1 VERTSADEISRRR
14 WEAAAVAAAVLLYLP
29 TLGFGWVYD
38 DQTEVVRNA
47 FIRSLAHLP
56 DIFTHTVWAGAGMET
71 FLYRPLALVTY
82 ALNHQIS
89 GLDPWSYHL
98 VNVVLH
104 AACTLLVIR
113 VGRLWALGPTAAGVA
128 GLVFAVHPIH
138 VEAVAAVF
146 GRKDLLATLF
156 VLALALTHRGALD
169 RGGWRGVAAPLLLL
183 AAMLS
188 KEVGVVGVALVAAQD
203 LWLERDR
210 RAFLRRR
217 DVPLLYAS
225 YLAAVAVFLLAR
237 TAVTGGLGIPDTA
250 FWDNPLVT
258 APLFPRLATALV
270 VVGKGVGLLFA
281 PVGQS
286 PDYSFDAI
294 PLVTSPRDPRL
305 AVTLLGAAALA
316 AAASHPRL
324 RRTALPLGVAW
335 YLLALLPTANLLVVT
350 GTIFAERLLYL
361 PSVAFSL
368 LTGAGAVGAAAMAER
383 LSRPHPA
390 PRPAPSRRS
399 RSPRAAP
406 AVAVGLALPLA
417 LATLVY
423 ARHWTDDVTLFRR
436 AVAAVPNSTKAHHK
450 LGEELLRAG
459 YAEEALPYL
468 ERALEIAPDNVFAA
482 VTLDQARAAAG
493 RPPEGGGA
501 ASVAEILLAEGIAE
515 AQGGAYAEAE
525 ALLAAAVA
533 AEPTLVPAWF
543 NLGSVRHRLGDGEGA
558 RRALTRFLELS
569 AGRNPR
575 EEAWVRSVLGG
586 PSGG

>member
-1 VERTSADEISRRR
+1 MARASADELSGRM
-14 WEAAAVAAAVLLYLP
+14 WEAAAVVAAVLLYLP

-38 DQTEVVRNA
+38 DQTEVVGNL
-47 FIRSLAHLP
+47 FIRSLAHIP
-56 DIFTHTVWAGAGMET
+56 DIFTTTVWAGAGMET

-82 ALNHQIS
+82 ALNYQIS
-89 GLDPWSYHL
+89 GLAPWSYHM

-104 AACTLLVIR
+104 AACTLLVVR
-113 VGRLWALGPTAAGVA
+113 VGRQWGLGAAAAGVG

-169 RGGWRGVAAPLLLL
+169 RGGWRRLAAPLFLL

-210 RAFLRRR
+210 RAFLQRPA
-217 DVPLLYAS
+217 VPLLYAS
-225 YLAAVAVFLLAR
+225 YLGAVAAFLLAR

-258 APLFPRLATALV
+258 APLVPRLATALV

-294 PLVTSPRDPRL
+294 PVVTSLRDPRL
-305 AVTLLGAAALA
+305 AVMLAGTAALA
-316 AAASHPRL
+316 AGVLHPRL

-335 YLLALLPTANLLVVT
+335 YLLALLPTANLLVLT

-368 LTGAGAVGAAAMAER
+368 LVGAGAVGAAAMAEG
-383 LSRPHPA
+383 LKRPRSEPGA
-390 PRPAPSRRS
+390 APSRRT
-399 RSPRAAP
+399 RSPQAAT
-406 AVAVGLALPLA
+406 AVALIVALPLA
-417 LATLVY
+417 LTTLAY
-423 ARHWTDDVTLFRR
+423 ARHWTDDVALFRR

-459 YAEEALPYL
+459 ELGGALRSL

-482 VTLDQARAAAG
+482 VTRDQARAAAVARYAG
-493 RPPEGGGA
+493 QVPPPDGD
-501 ASVAEILLAEGIAE
+501 ILHALGIAH
-515 AQGGAYAEAE
+515 AQQGSLGEAE

-533 AEPTLVPAWF
+533 TDPTLVAAWF
-543 NLGSVRHRLGDGEGA
+543 NLGSVRLQLGDTVGA
-558 RRALTRFLELS
+558 RTALEHFLALS
-569 AGRNPR
+569 AGRNPQ
-575 EEAWVRSVLGG
+575 EEGWARSVLMETGG
-586 PSGG
+586 

>member
-1 VERTSADEISRRR
+1 MGRASADERSGRM
-14 WEAAAVAAAVLLYLP
+14 WEAAAVVAAVLLYLP
-29 TLGFGWVYD
+29 TLAFGWVYD
-38 DQTEVVRNA
+38 DQTEVVGNL

-56 DIFTHTVWAGAGMET
+56 TLFTTTMWAGAGMET
-71 FLYRPLALVTY
+71 FLYRPLALVTH
-82 ALNHQIS
+82 ALNYQIS
-89 GLDPWSYHL
+89 GLAPWSYHL

-104 AACTLLVIR
+104 AACTLLVVR
-113 VGRLWALGPTAAGVA
+113 VGRLWGLGAAAAGLG

-169 RGGWRGVAAPLLLL
+169 RGGWRRVAAPLLLL

-203 LWLERDR
+203 LWLERDH
-210 RAFLRRR
+210 RALLRRPAA
-217 DVPLLYAS
+217 PLLYAS
-225 YLAAVAVFLLAR
+225 YLGAVAVFLLAR

-258 APLFPRLATALV
+258 APLLPRLATALV
-270 VVGKGVGLLFA
+270 VVGKGVGLLVA

-294 PLVTSPRDPRL
+294 PVVTSLWDPRL
-305 AVTLLGAAALA
+305 TATLAGAAALA
-316 AAASHPRL
+316 VVVLHPRL

-335 YLLALLPTANLLVVT
+335 YLLALLPTANFLVLT

-368 LTGAGAVGAAAMAER
+368 LAGAGAVGVTVWAEALAR
-383 LSRPHPA
+383 
-390 PRPAPSRRS
+390 PRPAPGVAPRRS
-399 RSPRAAP
+399 GRGPRAAP
-406 AVAVGLALPLA
+406 AVALVLSLPMA
-417 LATLVY
+417 MATLAY

-459 YAEEALPYL
+459 ELGGALRSL

-482 VTLDQARAAAG
+482 VTRDQARAAAVARYAG
-493 RPPEGGGA
+493 RVPPPDGD
-501 ASVAEILLAEGIAE
+501 ILHALGIAH
-515 AQGGAYAEAE
+515 AQEGSLGEAE
-525 ALLAAAVA
+525 PLLTAAVA
-533 AEPTLVPAWF
+533 VDPSLVAAWF
-543 NLGSVRHRLGDGEGA
+543 NLGSVRLQLRDTAGA
-558 RRALTRFLELS
+558 RTALEHFLGLS
-569 AGRNPR
+569 AGRNPQ
-575 EEAWVRSVLGG
+575 EEAWARSVLEGTG
-586 PSGG
+586 A